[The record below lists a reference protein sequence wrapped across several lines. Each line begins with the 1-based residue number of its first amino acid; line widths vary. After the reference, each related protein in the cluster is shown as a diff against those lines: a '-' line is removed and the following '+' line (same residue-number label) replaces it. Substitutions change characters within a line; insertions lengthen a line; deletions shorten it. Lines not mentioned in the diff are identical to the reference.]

1 MGKDLPYAKLVTAL
15 FDSGL
20 WARMSAA
27 ARALYP
33 ALLRFSD
40 GQFKPVF
47 PGTTVLLK
55 LTGFKQKSTLRKARE
70 ELVELGLI
78 TVSRGN
84 GRKNSYYHF
93 RMDWACS
100 PEGHAAAPQGGVSA
114 PRRGAGGP
122 AAGALRVGQPYNHV
136 HISITNNP
144 AGVPLAHDAT
154 PEAEQKRLYPTVEGK
169 RASWSEIEKAL
180 AGQISASSLR
190 MMKEALL
197 STENDLYIF
206 SDSLPEHL
214 KALLEQVCSRVYF
227 ANDLLISRNPAGADS
242 WNP

>member
-1 MGKDLPYAKLVTAL
+1 MGKDLPYAKLVVAL

-55 LTGFKQKSTLRKARE
+55 MTGFKQKSTLRRARE

-78 TVSRGN
+78 TVSRGS

-93 RMDWACS
+93 RLDWAGS
-100 PEGHAAAPQGGVSA
+100 GGSLYAPEGVGAAP
-114 PRRGAGGP
+114 PRGARS
-122 AAGALRVGQPYNHV
+122 ASAGVAENERPYNQV
-136 HISITNNP
+136 HISINNHP
-144 AGVPLAHDAT
+144 VAPSAGKISDSGG
-154 PEAEQKRLYPTVEGK
+154 EQKRLYPTGETK

-180 AGQISASSLR
+180 SGQISASSLR

-214 KALLEQVCSRVYF
+214 KALLEQICARVYF
-227 ANDLLISRNPAGADS
+227 ANDILISRKPAGADS